1 MQNNT
6 QFVTTLVSLV
16 QQYAAMSNT
25 DRQGPAGQSIRE
37 RIRAIGEAADYFEGF
52 EGMQRLLR
60 EAESKVGDDGSM
72 GRWLDGI
79 WDRIG
84 EWVS

>member
-6 QFVTTLVSLV
+6 LFVDGLVALV
-16 QQYAAMSNT
+16 QQYAAMSSA
-25 DRQGPAGQSIRE
+25 DRQGPVGQSIRE
-37 RIRAIGEAADYFEGF
+37 RIRVIGETADYFEGF

-60 EAESKVGDDGSM
+60 EAEGKVGDDGSM
-72 GRWLDGI
+72 VRWLDGM
-79 WDRIG
+79 WDRVG

>member
-6 QFVTTLVSLV
+6 QFVDGLVTLV
-16 QQYAAMSNT
+16 QEYEAMSSAA
-25 DRQGPAGQSIRE
+25 RLGPAGQAVRE
-37 RIRAIGEAADYFEGF
+37 RIRVIGEAADYFEGF

-60 EAESKVGDDGSM
+60 EAESRVGDDGSM
-72 GRWLDGI
+72 GRWLDGM
-79 WDRIG
+79 WDRVG

>member
-1 MQNNT
+1 MQNNKE
-6 QFVTTLVSLV
+6 FVTSLVSLI
-16 QQYAAMSNT
+16 QQYAAMSSA
-25 DRQGPAGQSIRE
+25 DRQEPAGQSLRD

-60 EAESKVGDDGSM
+60 EAESRVGEDGSM